1 MIFYRSCQCVVVRQI
16 LESRRV
22 VVALLKHEQSEKA
35 LTMGDV
41 GIPGIVPRPA
51 VGAVVEVLYLHE
63 PKPGHQFN
71 RPLFHGVRAD
81 VPMSECTVQ
90 QLAAGDE

>member
-1 MIFYRSCQCVVVRQI
+1 M
-16 LESRRV
+16 
-22 VVALLKHEQSEKA
+22 
-35 LTMGDV
+35 
-41 GIPGIVPRPA
+41 PA